1 MAIAAPD
8 FIADTD
14 IDTPTIPA
22 PKPSRSVAN
31 SAPSF
36 IADIDIPDS
45 GGITGGISTANFDT
59 AASIIDRPSP
69 SSLRGMAPDAQL
81 AAMETSRRSALR
93 AAPFASTETPDFIPD
108 IEPIPAATP
117 GLGDVN
123 PQTPG
128 IIESASR
135 GFALGIPQ
143 AVGGVVRNV
152 GRFDPVQ
159 RAINATVGMNP
170 ANDLADYIAGGP
182 DAIRDMTPAP
192 TTVTGSLAEGMAQYS
207 PSIGASMVNPV
218 LGAAIGG
225 SQSAEAARQQVQP
238 MLDRGEVTPGQAA
251 AYEAGS
257 GAIGAATGAIG
268 GKLIRGRDGYLAT
281 GALGGALGGGTQAA
295 QNVVTQQ
302 TIDPNVGVL
311 DNVRE
316 ATVIGG
322 ATAIGGKAAVDAFD
336 GIFDRIWGSVRQ
348 GPQNATGATTG
359 DAPPQSPPNG
369 QSSPGG
375 TQRGQEQAFNG
386 QSSSRGQS
394 SRQNAS
400 EQQSAEDWFR
410 GHTNT
415 YNREPGGQRTGG
427 WNGQTRGNQTG
438 SQPGSRPRNTTAA
451 EAEAFSWFGIS
462 SDDAIDID
470 TVKAVWRTKAQ
481 QTHPDA
487 GGNQG
492 DFERT
497 QQALQTVLRWMRA
510 NGRPQT
516 APGKAQ
522 AQPKPKPTEAPADV
536 NRGNAAPAADDAGAY
551 RAAPGSASD
560 IGQPRPQGDESV
572 VGMAG
577 ERPPQSG
584 RVQPGNQRNAGSDPT
599 AAGVRPAATGS
610 PEATSP
616 PSVKKPAGK
625 WTPPESFKPFTGI
638 PDDTP
643 EWRKQTPPT
652 PQESTAAEATAAQP
666 TGQGTSPNAG
676 AGGQSKRRYTTIPPT
691 LLNVQL
697 HDWGNTMALR
707 ATKGSKIQSTRGK
720 YGAKFDQAYRSQLD
734 KVDGDAASL
743 IAEVRNRT
751 DEVWKIKG
759 RAGGYF
765 VAPKEAIAE
774 ARQSLADRGI
784 DPEAEVAAAAVE
796 RANRKQKYAA
806 NREAR
811 ERRING
817 IADQLQR
824 LHGSQPGVYDAGR
837 GIQAADPKGST
848 TLAAA
853 QKWANEQPKDSE
865 AYVLGY
871 LHAKA
876 KKDPKGTEYQW
887 IRPLDLEDGHK
898 LKIGDETLYVE
909 HDRETGDVM
918 LHDGVTMRVDENTV
932 VPVREVEAPPSD
944 SSEVGL
950 PPESETAGDI
960 FDGLDDAP
968 AFIPDEP
975 APVAQADAAD
985 DFAPSPATESL
996 EPPPAAE
1003 IARRTGQPAP
1013 QADAPAVAVAS
1024 SEAADTLTKYDNGD
1038 FDSFDDFVDAVD
1050 ATGEHTNAV
1059 DTYRNEQAENRRL
1072 SGRNDMDAAE
1082 DRFVAAVRA
1091 NAKKDTADEKFTAP
1105 SGFKPFDADAV
1116 GASSAPQTG
1125 IFGQSVT
1132 LRNSGSQDRFEF
1144 EIERKPMQRPV
1155 SRDETEQKIAEQY
1168 DDAGTPE
1175 MFGTGEAATPT
1186 EPSGKLPQGS
1196 PAAPDRLAGAFRK
1209 AADNLQKQIDEKR
1222 RPMTQNPTPK
1232 RQREYRHRVTE
1243 ADLLE
1248 RVQRAYRALADARDA
1263 GTLPPELANIKT
1275 RNEITELVRRK
1286 MKSNGGYYDAYYE
1299 LPEYEKSTPAAQALQ
1314 SLIENKS
1321 PHQKAA
1327 DAQREKAERVRKL
1340 EDDVRFTPI
1349 EGFFP
1354 TPKPVVTKMLELAD
1368 IEPGMR
1374 VLEPSAGK
1382 GDIADAI
1389 RDAGVEVDTV
1399 EIVPRLR
1406 DLLEA
1411 KGHKL
1416 VGDDF
1421 LKHNGRYDR
1430 IVMNPPFER
1439 GQDIEH
1445 VQRAFDLLKPGG
1457 RVVAVMS
1464 EGAFFR
1470 NDKKATAFR
1479 EWLES
1484 NGGTSE
1490 QMDAAFAGSDAF
1502 RRTGVKTRLV
1512 TIDKADATGVRVQ
1525 RRNRSGMA
1533 YVGWLEPVVDVGRAV
1548 VQAGTSA
1555 TRGAI
1560 NIAVDDLVGRVR
1572 AAGTKSATEA
1582 AELASRALNTSSA
1595 TLGMLADDIAKALKL
1610 TGAGMNP
1617 SLHRAAMSLQRVK
1630 WTPGKDYGTAA
1641 IMHAV
1646 EGKATSTAAERA
1658 VIASI
1663 QALTDKLGRIYKAN
1677 GHKQFD
1683 HKTQTWKP
1691 FNYIPGGKVFVR
1703 LQTPELT
1710 GAIMQGKGELWTKTI
1725 DAIADLNPQLAN
1737 PQTGTTARDVV
1748 ERIFKEQ
1755 RSAMLASNEPGAFSR
1770 LNAEFRREIEHV
1782 PTHIRVGSQQVEI
1795 IESHPYAYAKR
1806 LAEHGAMRVG
1816 FVKHFGQELPGSNKI
1831 ADLVKRYTDENGEN
1845 KTVLDLLRSLS
1856 GVPVE
1861 SPWIDPGTPLAT
1873 MVRNAQSVMSL
1884 AKSSLLSASAI
1895 TNIPEPLGNIQAFSG
1910 RGDAAKAM
1918 WKLLS
1923 SPKATIAAL
1932 EHLGAITKDIADV
1945 TFDPAR
1951 PMQSFARV
1959 LRDASAKLLGH
1970 RWINELQEKL
1980 AAATMLEK
1988 VQRLKA
1994 GKGAGGDVIDLK
2006 WLGFDIDTARRMAKG
2021 QGTAAEYN
2029 DAVRRAPQKLVGSP
2043 MPAARKTRVSHNRV
2057 YAFAVAFENYAQMKV
2072 RSFLHLGQTWAET
2085 TQRLR
2090 QNPGSRDAR
2099 REFVAANLKLGRLV
2113 LGTTAAGAAQYFLWA
2128 FALGGVEGVKI
2139 AGNEFKDRPVGFLRD
2154 SFMYTMFAGPYGA
2167 LLRMASQNQGNSAGE
2182 AAVRATLPGFLMVET
2197 VDAVQGEGRYAGL
2210 STAERMA
2217 DLGSRLLPVH
2227 RVVKQLAVSVG
2238 FGGQTAQEEQDMDT
2252 AVRAYWKWKF
2262 AEKQSGRFI
2271 PGEIDE
2277 NAPGEVANQRIRESM
2292 KRAYRRFRAFD
2303 NEGAKAEMMNALEVR
2318 RAHPGR
2324 TSPEANIRQKILGNR
2339 LLAKLKTD
2347 EQRAQLRSRIG
2358 DSAYRKLESHDA
2370 LLEAWAESVDHSA
2383 GGSSHENAGIQRP
2396 DSSR

>member
-1 MAIAAPD
+1 MNTLEAPD
-8 FIADTD
+8 FIADAD
-14 IDTPTIPA
+14 IPDVADA
-22 PKPSRSVAN
+22 PD
-31 SAPSF
+31 F
-36 IADIDIPDS
+36 IADVDISDS
-45 GGITGGISTANFDT
+45 GGITGGIPTADFDT
-59 AASIIDRPSP
+59 AASVIDRPSP
-69 SSLRGMAPDAQL
+69 ASLRGMAPDAQL

-93 AAPFASTETPDFIPD
+93 AAPFASTDTPDFIPD
-108 IEPIPAATP
+108 PEPIPAATP
-117 GLGDVN
+117 GLADVN

-128 IIESASR
+128 IVESASR
-135 GFALGIPQ
+135 GFAQGIPQ

-159 RAINATVGMNP
+159 RAVNATVGINP
-170 ANDLADYIAGGP
+170 ANDVADYIAGGP

-192 TTVTGSLAEGMAQYS
+192 TTATGSLAEGMAQYT
-207 PSIGASMVNPV
+207 PSIGASMVNPA

-302 TIDPNVGVL
+302 TIDPSRGVL

-322 ATAIGGKAAVDAFD
+322 ATAIGGKAVVDAFD

-348 GPQNATGATTG
+348 GPQNATGAMPA

-369 QSSPGG
+369 QSSRGG
-375 TQRGQEQAFNG
+375 TQRGQEQPFSG
-386 QSSSRGQS
+386 DSSSSGYS

-400 EQQSAEDWFR
+400 QQQ
-410 GHTNT
+410 
-415 YNREPGGQRTGG
+415 PGGNG
-427 WNGQTRGNQTG
+427 WNGQARQQTG
-438 SQPGSRPRNTTAA
+438 SPRPRNTTAA
-451 EAEAFSWFGIS
+451 EAEAFSWFGMS
-462 SDDAIDID
+462 PDDAIDID
-470 TVKAVWRTKAQ
+470 AVKAAWRTKAQ

-487 GGNQG
+487 GGNQT

-522 AQPKPKPTEAPADV
+522 PQSKPQENSNGGNGGSATETRSNAD
-536 NRGNAAPAADDAGAY
+536 AY
-551 RAAPGSASD
+551 RAAPGSSSGVDAV
-560 IGQPRPQGDESV
+560 RPSGDRGV
-572 VGMAG
+572 VGVETPVADG
-577 ERPPQSG
+577 SG
-584 RVQPGNQRNAGSDPT
+584 RVQDGYQRSGGGDPSARVRRPGST
-599 AAGVRPAATGS
+599 PAQ
-610 PEATSP
+610 EATSP
-616 PSVKKPAGK
+616 PSVKPAGK
-625 WTPPESFKPFTGI
+625 WTPPESFRPFTGI
-638 PDDTP
+638 ADDTP
-643 EWRKQTPPT
+643 EWKTKTPPT

-697 HDWGNTMALR
+697 HDWGNTMSLR

-720 YGAKFDQAYRSQLD
+720 YGAKFDQSYRSQLD
-734 KVDGDAASL
+734 KVEGDAASL

-759 RAGGYF
+759 RNGGY
-765 VAPKEAIAE
+765 VLAPKAAIAE
-774 ARQSLADRGI
+774 ARQALADRGI
-784 DPEAEVAAAAVE
+784 DPEAEVATAAVE

-837 GIQAADPKGST
+837 GMQAADPKGST

-853 QKWANEQPKDSE
+853 QKWANSQPKDSE

-932 VPVREVEAPPSD
+932 VPVREVEAPPGD
-944 SSEVGL
+944 SSEAGL

-960 FDGLDDAP
+960 FAGLDDAP

-975 APVAQADAAD
+975 
-985 DFAPSPATESL
+985 
-996 EPPPAAE
+996 
-1003 IARRTGQPAP
+1003 
-1013 QADAPAVAVAS
+1013 
-1024 SEAADTLTKYDNGD
+1024 
-1038 FDSFDDFVDAVD
+1038 
-1050 ATGEHTNAV
+1050 
-1059 DTYRNEQAENRRL
+1059 
-1072 SGRNDMDAAE
+1072 DAAE
-1082 DRFVAAVRA
+1082 P
-1091 NAKKDTADEKFTAP
+1091 TPADAGKFAPP
-1105 SGFKPFDADAV
+1105 SGFKPFDADAAGV
-1116 GASSAPQTG
+1116 AAAPQTG
-1125 IFGQSVT
+1125 VFGQPVT
-1132 LRNSGSQDRFEF
+1132 LRNSGGQDRFEF

-1175 MFGTGEAATPT
+1175 MFGAGEATTPT

-1196 PAAPDRLAGAFRK
+1196 PAAPDRLGGAFRK
-1209 AADNLQKQIDEKR
+1209 AADNLQKQVDEKR

-1248 RVQRAYRALADARDA
+1248 RVQRAYRAMADARDA
-1263 GTLPPELANIKT
+1263 GTLPAELANIKT
-1275 RNEITELVRRK
+1275 RNEITDLVRRK

-1299 LPEYEKSTPAAQALQ
+1299 TPEYERSTPAAKALQ
-1314 SLIENKS
+1314 SLIENTT
-1321 PHQKAA
+1321 PQQKAA
-1327 DAQREKAERVRKL
+1327 DADRQKAERVRKL
-1340 EDDVRFTPI
+1340 EDEVRFSPI
-1349 EGFFP
+1349 ESFFP
-1354 TPKPVVTKMLELAD
+1354 TPKPVVTKILELAD
-1368 IEPGMR
+1368 IEPGMK

-1389 RDAGVEVDTV
+1389 RDAGAEVDAV

-1406 DLLEA
+1406 SLLEA

-1421 LKHNGRYDR
+1421 LKHTGQYDR
-1430 IVMNPPFER
+1430 VLMNPPFER

-1445 VQRAFDLLKPGG
+1445 VRHAFEQLKPGG

-1470 NDKKATAFR
+1470 NDKKATSFR
-1479 EWLES
+1479 EWLDEV
-1484 NGGTSE
+1484 GGTSE
-1490 QMDAAFAGSDAF
+1490 QMDAAFAGTDAF

-1512 TIDKADATGVRVQ
+1512 VIDKSDTTGVRVQ

-1533 YVGWLEPVVDVGRAV
+1533 YIGWLEPVVDVGRAV

-1560 NIAVDDLVGRVR
+1560 NIAVDDLVGRVL

-1582 AELASRALNTSSA
+1582 AELANRALNTSSA

-1617 SLHRAAMSLQRVK
+1617 SLHRAAFALQRVK

-1641 IMHAV
+1641 IMDAV
-1646 EGKATSTAAERA
+1646 EGKATGSNAERA
-1658 VIASI
+1658 VVAAI

-1683 HKTQTWKP
+1683 HKSETWKP

-1725 DAIADLNPQLAN
+1725 DAIADMNPQLAN
-1737 PQTGTTARDVV
+1737 PKTNTTARDVV

-1755 RSAMLASNEPGAFSR
+1755 RSAMLQSNEPGAFSR
-1770 LNAEFRREIEHV
+1770 LNAEFRREIENV
-1782 PTHIRVGSQQVEI
+1782 PTHIRVGSQQIEI

-1861 SPWIDPGTPLAT
+1861 APWIDPGTPLAT

-1895 TNIPEPLGNIQAFSG
+1895 TNIPEPLGNIQAISG

-1959 LRDASAKLLGH
+1959 LRDASAKMLGH

-1994 GKGAGGDVIDLK
+1994 GKGTGGDVIDLR
-2006 WLGFDIDTARRMAKG
+2006 WLDFDIDTARRMAKG

-2057 YAFAVAFENYAQMKV
+2057 YAFSIAFENYAQMKV
-2072 RSFLHLGQTWAET
+2072 RSFLHLGKTWAET
-2085 TQRLR
+2085 AQRLK
-2090 QNPGSRDAR
+2090 QNAGNRDAQ
-2099 REFVAANLKLGRLV
+2099 REFVAANLKLGRLM

-2139 AGNEFKDRPVGFLRD
+2139 AGNEFKNRPVGFLRD

-2167 LLRMASQNQGNSAGE
+2167 LLRMASQNQGDSTGE
-2182 AAVRATLPGFLMVET
+2182 AMVRATLPGFLIAET

-2210 STAERMA
+2210 STMERMA
-2217 DLGSRLLPVH
+2217 DLANRLVPVA
-2227 RVVKQLAVSVG
+2227 RVAKQFAVTLG
-2238 FGGQTAQEEQDMDT
+2238 FANQTAKEEFETDT
-2252 AVRAYWKWKF
+2252 AIRAYWKWRF
-2262 AEKQSGRFI
+2262 AENRPGRYI
-2271 PGEIDE
+2271 AGDVDE
-2277 NAPGEVANQRIRESM
+2277 DDAGEVAKSQIKDHM
-2292 KRAYRRFRAFD
+2292 KRAYKRFRNFD
-2303 NEGAKAEMMNALEVR
+2303 SEGANAEMLKALEVR
-2318 RAHPGR
+2318 REHPGR
-2324 TSPEANIRQKILGNR
+2324 SKPETDIRTRIRNNR
-2339 LLAKLKTD
+2339 LLPELKTD
-2347 EQRAQLRSRIG
+2347 EKKAQLRSRIG
-2358 DSAYRKLESHDA
+2358 DAAYRRLEAHDA
-2370 LLEAWAESVDHSA
+2370 LIEAWAESV
-2383 GGSSHENAGIQRP
+2383 Q
-2396 DSSR
+2396 